1 MSEPARRGS
10 GAIATIMSTITNI
23 LTLPFRLI
31 GQLFGRR
38 RGNAR
43 RR

>member
-1 MSEPARRGS
+1 MTEPARRGS
-10 GAIATIMSTITNI
+10 GAVATIMGTITNV

-38 RGNAR
+38 GR